1 MGLLVIFA
9 NSGAAII
16 DGGTEDRSNVSIIF
30 IILSPFLN
38 TLYACHARKDI

>member
-1 MGLLVIFA
+1 VGLLVIFA

-16 DGGTEDRSNVSIIF
+16 DGGTEERSNVSIIF
-30 IILSPFLN
+30 IRSPFLN

>member
-16 DGGTEDRSNVSIIF
+16 DGGIEERSNVSIIF
-30 IILSPFLN
+30 IIISPFLN